1 MKWLK
6 SMEPLK
12 GRDLLSIADLSTD
25 EIKYLLELAA
35 QLKGGKIKPNIEN
48 KVLGLL
54 FYKPSTRTRS
64 SFSAAIYRLGGH
76 VLDLNPSLTQES
88 RGEPLSDMARVLS
101 KYIDVLAIRTF
112 GQDHLQAFAD
122 YAEIPVIN
130 ALSDYEHPCQVMAD
144 LLTIQECFGRLSGVT
159 LAYLGDGN
167 NVAQS
172 LLLGCALVGINIRVA
187 TPPDYQP
194 APTIVERAKA
204 IANKR
209 SEVTVTNDPQ
219 LAVRDAQIIYTD
231 IWASMGQ
238 DEAALSRIPVFQPF
252 QVNER
257 LLESLT
263 SSPIVMHCLPARR
276 EEEITSAVIEG
287 PQSRVWQQAE
297 NRMYAQ
303 QAILVS
309 LLGKY

>member
-1 MKWLK
+1 
-6 SMEPLK
+6 METFK

-35 QLKGGKIKPNIEN
+35 QLKGGKIKPNIQN

-64 SFSAAIYRLGGH
+64 SFSAAMYRLGGH

-112 GQDHLQAFAD
+112 GQDHLQSFAH

-194 APTIVERAKA
+194 AHTIVERAKA
-204 IANKR
+204 IADKR

-231 IWASMGQ
+231 IWASMGE

-309 LLGKY
+309 LLGKD

>member
-1 MKWLK
+1 MDT
-6 SMEPLK
+6 LK

-25 EIKYLLELAA
+25 EIKYLIELAA
-35 QLKGGKIKPNIEN
+35 QVKGGEIKPNIEN

-64 SFSAAIYRLGGH
+64 SFSAAMYRMGGH

-112 GQDHLQAFAD
+112 GQDHLQSFAH
-122 YAEIPVIN
+122 YADIPVIN
-130 ALSDYEHPCQVMAD
+130 ALSDVEHPCQVMAD

-187 TPPDYQP
+187 TPSDCQP
-194 APTIVERAKA
+194 AHTIVERAKA
-204 IANKR
+204 IADKR

-231 IWASMGQ
+231 MWASMGQ
-238 DEAALSRIPVFQPF
+238 DEATLSRNSVFQPF

-257 LLESLT
+257 LLESST

-276 EEEITSAVIEG
+276 EEEITSAVLEG

-297 NRMYAQ
+297 NRMYIQ
-303 QAILVS
+303 KAILLSV
-309 LLGKY
+309 LGKG

>member
-1 MKWLK
+1 
-6 SMEPLK
+6 MEPLK

-25 EIKYLLELAA
+25 EIRYLLELAA

-144 LLTIQECFGRLSGVT
+144 LLTIQECFGTLSGVT

-204 IANKR
+204 IANQR

-309 LLGKY
+309 LLGKD